1 MVEFII
7 RPIDRWPQEPTRHR
21 ARARFKAPYN
31 QTLILLNYELARLG
45 AKRAFIQ
52 ADVTD
57 RDIRIDGQLRADARP
72 ATPRVIIAAETKHG
86 PILMPC
92 DTFDDWQDNI
102 RAIALALEA
111 LRAVDRYGVTKRG
124 EQYRGLKQIT
134 AGDGPINSDEA
145 AIFIANVTHDRPQRF
160 TAVREMLAS
169 PDFFEKCYRA
179 AAKKLHPDVGGD
191 PTEWSKLDRAA
202 VILRTHHAIEAAPS

>member
-1 MVEFII
+1 MIEFVV
-7 RPIDRWPQEPTRHR
+7 RPIDRWPQEPTRYR
-21 ARARFKAPYN
+21 TRARFKAPYN
-31 QTLILLNYELARLG
+31 QTLILLSYELARLG
-45 AKRAFIQ
+45 AKLAYIQ
-52 ADVTD
+52 ADVTE

-72 ATPRVIIAAETKHG
+72 ATPRVIIAAKTKHG

-102 RAIALALEA
+102 RAIALALQA

-145 AIFIANVTHDRPQRF
+145 ATFIAKHCHDAATVGPDERRRIL
-160 TAVREMLAS
+160 TS
-169 PDFFEKCYRA
+169 PMTFGNCYRA
-179 AAKKLHPDVGGD
+179 AARKLHPDAGGD
-191 PTEWSKLDRAA
+191 PAEWSKLQRAD
-202 VILRTHHAIEAAPS
+202 VILRELHGLK